1 MLSSIKESLKKIK
14 VDSAATAS
22 LSGGELALKTAA
34 VWAEGSP
41 VPQGKKEY
49 KGYCHM
55 CMAVGS
61 CSNIVT
67 VENGVVTNIEGDPER
82 TTNRSTLCARGKGAI
97 MNMYNPYRIKAPMKR
112 TNPKKGMNEDPGWV
126 EISWEEAIQIAGQKL
141 KEVHD
146 RDPRELV
153 HFYGFAAYECSH
165 GTFGH
170 GHWAKSVFGTPNAS
184 SCKGQQC
191 AVHYGG
197 ALTMTAFPTVNYDAA
212 HVKYI
217 VALGKGLGLDIG
229 GANGDARGAA
239 YAWENG
245 LHSVVIGPYCN
256 IEAGKGEWIP
266 SRPGTDLSIIYAL
279 LHTILYELNRFDID
293 FVKRR
298 TNAPYLI
305 NGQGEYARG
314 SSGKPQIWD
323 AASESMKDFDDIS
336 LQDPALEGSFAWQGE
351 KVRPAFTLFKES
363 LKNFTPEWA
372 SGISAIPADTLR
384 RIATELVD
392 YAQIGSTINIDGQ
405 VMPYRPS
412 SVILGRGVSNH
423 VDGTL
428 IDCFS
433 RVLNMLLGNIG
444 YPGGI
449 TSTGSALYKRNADGV
464 VEPISEATTATSFHW
479 PPQYLDLYDFFPHR
493 HSTNA
498 LMLRVICDPQ
508 AWGFDYKP
516 TVLFSSAA
524 NPVTC
529 CGDPDIAIEA
539 LTKFDYIIYHA
550 CYHMDE
556 MAMMSDL
563 LLPEGAALEEDSLHL
578 FPGIEATFTTG
589 EKDFYTKHRGI
600 IWKNGVG
607 RLYNTMNGNDVLIKI
622 LKEAGLLPALN
633 DWVNKNG
640 CVGIPNPSSPKFKD
654 PRYQLDVNKEYTIME
669 MWDLNLK
676 SSGLGIDLNYL
687 KEHRFF
693 PTHGMKSNADLYPS
707 HRDKETRFP
716 IYLMSQKHSG
726 DFLIAEI
733 QKAGVDTKK
742 YVGVSLDELRRRYT
756 AVPYYPD
763 DSLRPIFNHPPEYD
777 MSSFTFRM
785 PMFLYR
791 MGSMDQ
797 NPITRDW
804 SSKYHPEFNTV
815 LINAETARKK
825 GINEGDLIV
834 VESQFGKTQGR
845 AYLTQRCH
853 PETIGIGGTLGR
865 KTRWLGKDLVNDT
878 SYNDIWGAPIG
889 YVDPIDGAV
898 EFTIAVKVYK
908 ASALPGKKSASR

>member
-1 MLSSIKESLKKIK
+1 MSISKNKDLKDTR
-14 VDSAATAS
+14 VNSVATAS
-22 LSGGELALKTAA
+22 LDGRKLTLKTAS
-34 VWAEGSP
+34 VWAEGRP
-41 VPQGKKEY
+41 VPNGKKVY

-55 CMAVGS
+55 CMTVGA
-61 CSNIVT
+61 CSNVVA

-82 TTNRSTLCARGKGAI
+82 TTNRGTLCVRGKGAI

-126 EISWEEAIQIAGQKL
+126 EISWDEAIQIAGRKL

-170 GHWAKSVFGTPNAS
+170 GLWAKAIFGTPNAS

-217 VALGKGLGLDIG
+217 VSFGKGLGLDTA
-229 GANGDARGAA
+229 GANGDARGAT
-239 YAWENG
+239 YALENG
-245 LHSVVIGPYCN
+245 LHSVVISPYCN
-256 IEAGKGEWIP
+256 VEASKGEWIP
-266 SRPGTDLSIIYAL
+266 SKPGTDLSTIYAF
-279 LHTILYELNRFDID
+279 LHIILYELSRFDLD
-293 FVKRR
+293 FIKQR

-305 NGQGEYARG
+305 NAQGEYARG

-323 AASESMKDFDDIS
+323 AASKSLKDFDDIS
-336 LQDPALEGSFAWQGE
+336 LQDPALDGRFDWNGE
-351 KVRPAFTLFKES
+351 KIQPAFALFKES

-372 SGISAIPADTLR
+372 SRISDIPAATLR

-392 YAQIGSTINIDGQ
+392 NAQIGSTINIDGQ

-412 SVILGRGVSNH
+412 AVILGRGVSNH

-449 TSTGSALYKRNADGV
+449 VSNGSALYKRNADGV
-464 VEPISEATTATSFHW
+464 VEPFSEAATPTSFHW
-479 PPQYLDLYDFFPHR
+479 PPLYLDLFDFFPNR

-498 LMLRVICDPQ
+498 LMLRVMCDPQ
-508 AWGFDYKP
+508 KWGFDYKP
-516 TVLFSSAA
+516 TVLFSSGA
-524 NPVTC
+524 NPITC
-529 CGDPDIAIEA
+529 CGEPDIAIEA
-539 LTKFDYIIYHA
+539 LTKLDYVIYHA

-563 LLPEGAALEEDSLHL
+563 LLPESAALEEDMLHL
-578 FPGIEATFTTG
+578 YPGNEGTITTG
-589 EKDFYTKHRGI
+589 EKDFYTKHRGLVM
-600 IWKNGVG
+600 KNGVG
-607 RLYNTMNGNDVLIKI
+607 RLYNTMNGNDVIIKI
-622 LKEAGLLPALN
+622 LKVAGLLPALN

-640 CVGIPNPSSPKFKD
+640 CIGIPNSASPKFKD

-676 SSGLGIDLNYL
+676 SSGLGIDLNYM

-693 PTHGMKSNADLYPS
+693 PTHGMNSNADLYPS
-707 HRDKETRFP
+707 HKDKETRFP
-716 IYLMSQKHSG
+716 LYLISQKHSG
-726 DFLIAEI
+726 DFLIPAI
-733 QKAGVDTKK
+733 KTTAVDVKN

-756 AVPYYPD
+756 ALPYYPN
-763 DSLRPIFNHPPEYD
+763 DSIRPIFNHPAEYD
-777 MSSFTFRM
+777 LLSFTFRI

-791 MGSMDQ
+791 MASMDQ
-797 NPITRDW
+797 NPIARDW
-804 SSKYHPEFNTV
+804 SSKYHPEFNTI
-815 LINAETARKK
+815 LINAETAKKK
-825 GINEGDLIV
+825 GIREGDLIV
-834 VESQFGKTQGR
+834 VESQFGKTQGK

-853 PETIGIGGTLGR
+853 PETIGIGGNTGR
-865 KTRWLGKDLVNDT
+865 KTRWMGKDLVHDT
-878 SYNDIWGAPIG
+878 NYNDLLGARTG
-889 YVDPIDGAV
+889 YCDPIDGAV
-898 EFTIAVKVYK
+898 EFIAAVKVYK
-908 ASALPGKKSASR
+908 A